1 MVIRFPNKFTLGF
14 IIVILVAI
22 QLISFIVFSIQIQAV
37 IDSSTEVEKKLTL
50 MDQALNNHN
59 DNFDVYLEKKS
70 GKKYFFSLHLKID
83 KFNQLSLIPKVMLNM
98 NLILL
103 VFYRCAGEETYQFGP
118 KTQKFD
124 TKVQKL

>member
-1 MVIRFPNKFTLGF
+1 MSHNATLAGKIHIQDPNTTIKSSKIMPNVVIRFPNKFTLGF
-14 IIVILVAI
+14 IIVILAAI

-70 GKKYFFSLHLKID
+70 GKKYFFFFAFK
-83 KFNQLSLIPKVMLNM
+83 N
-98 NLILL
+98 
-103 VFYRCAGEETYQFGP
+103 R
-118 KTQKFD
+118 
-124 TKVQKL
+124 